1 MNNDRTQWTKIGLIE
16 DRIKETQD
24 PKFIHLF
31 INELAK
37 KKLLTDQILHSIA
50 ESCDTIEERKF
61 LDAWNLLHEL
71 AGKEK
76 L

>member
-1 MNNDRTQWTKIGLIE
+1 MDIFTLQVIIARSGEINIKRIEPLRKGRHMNNDSETQWTKIGLIE

-37 KKLLTDQILHSIA
+37 KKLL
-50 ESCDTIEERKF
+50 
-61 LDAWNLLHEL
+61 N
-71 AGKEK
+71 
-76 L
+76 